1 MNPKNKTITRVEQYS
16 FDERYYQREIEPG
29 LFEYAPSMTYVLGSV
44 YPAHELADWR
54 GDVGNKRADE
64 IMNEAGEEGTFVHES
79 IEAILKGQQITT
91 SDIEQRFSRRRS
103 LKIKRCLKAFLDWH
117 AEFKPEIISAEYSV
131 WGDGY
136 AGTVDLK
143 CRIGGETYIVD
154 FKTSKS
160 IHNTH
165 KVQIAGYGLADKT
178 DKIALLHLGNTTK
191 KKYSFLVL
199 DEDVRLRYEQECRM
213 TVSMF
218 HTLNPNA
225 KPTDET
231 FPDCFKLI

>member
-1 MNPKNKTITRVEQYS
+1 MNKEIVRVEQYS
-16 FDERYYQREIEPG
+16 FDERYYQREIGPN
-29 LFEYAPSMTYVLGSV
+29 LYEYAPSMTYVLSCV
-44 YPAHELADWR
+44 YPAHELAEWR

-64 IMNEAGEEGTFVHES
+64 IMNEAGEDGNFVHAA
-79 IEAILKGQQITT
+79 IERILKGEEVTT
-91 SDIEQRFSRRRS
+91 IEIEQQFKQRRS
-103 LKIKRCLKAFLDWH
+103 LKVKRCLKAFLDWYL
-117 AEFKPEIISAEYSV
+117 EVKPQIISLEYSV

-143 CRIGGETYIVD
+143 CIIGGETYIVD

-160 IHNTH
+160 IHNSH
-165 KVQIAGYGLADKT
+165 KVQISGYGMADKV
-178 DKIALLHLGNTTK
+178 DKVALLHLGNTTK

-199 DEDVRLRYEQECRM
+199 DDDVRERYEKECKM
-213 TVSMF
+213 AVNMF

-231 FPDCFKLI
+231 FPEIFKI

>member
-1 MNPKNKTITRVEQYS
+1 MNKEIIRVEQYS
-16 FDERYYQREIEPG
+16 FDERFYQREVGVNIY
-29 LFEYAPSMTYVLGSV
+29 EYAPSMTYVLSCV
-44 YPAHELADWR
+44 YPAHELAEWR

-64 IMNEAGEEGTFVHES
+64 IMNEAGEDGNFVHAA
-79 IEAILKGQQITT
+79 IERILKGEEVTT
-91 SDIEQRFSRRRS
+91 IEIEKQFSSRRS
-103 LKIKRCLKAFLDWH
+103 LKVKRCLKAFMDWH
-117 AEFKPEIISAEYSV
+117 AEFKPKTIGLEYAV

-143 CRIGGETYIVD
+143 CEIEGEIYIVD

-160 IHNTH
+160 IHNSH
-165 KVQIAGYGLADKT
+165 KVQIAGYGMADSKV

-191 KKYSFLVL
+191 KKYSFLVQD
-199 DEDVRLRYEQECRM
+199 DEDRAKYEGQCKM
-213 TVSMF
+213 AVSMF

-231 FPDCFKLI
+231 FPEIFKI